1 MKKLCLLVGAVAFST
16 AVMAQKPT
24 EGAPVSL
31 EGQIS
36 LLGGGGGTNL
46 NFVAP
51 ALRARYFVT
60 DNIAIRLTVGLN
72 NKKTTENV
80 FEFAD
85 GTGRTGKYTTKNS
98 MTNIALGAEYHF
110 KGTER
115 LSPYAGLDIAFGM
128 GGSKEDGA
136 NAFQAPL
143 GAAFIADYTEKY
155 TAKSSMFGVNLVAGT
170 DFYFAQ
176 NFYIGL
182 ELGLGFNSTTWKD
195 AVRETVTG
203 SNAAVKTVTP
213 ETKQSTFANNF
224 IGSFRLGW
232 RF

>member
-1 MKKLCLLVGAVAFST
+1 MLVSALALST

-36 LLGGGGGTNL
+36 LIGGGGGTNL

-51 ALRARYFVT
+51 ALRLRYFVT

-72 NKKTTENV
+72 NNKTTRNV

-85 GTGRTGKYTTKNS
+85 GTGGAGKYTTKNS

-115 LSPYAGLDIAFGM
+115 LSPYAGLDIGFGM
-128 GGSKEDGA
+128 GGAKEDGT
-136 NAFQAPL
+136 NATQAPSL
-143 GAAFIADYTEKY
+143 LYIANYTEKY

-170 DFYFAQ
+170 DFYFAK

-182 ELGLGFNSTTWKD
+182 ELGVGFSATTWKN
-195 AVRETVTG
+195 AVRETT
-203 SNAAVKTVTP
+203 NAGAIVKTVKP
-213 ETKQSTFANNF
+213 ETKQSSFANNF